1 MHSHHPTP
9 PSRSRTAVVL
19 ASLLVLLASCGG
31 GDASDTGETAS
42 GADAPAQET
51 GGSAEES
58 AATSLETPQIA
69 FTSPAQPSYVNTRVG
84 PLTYGPEFGL
94 EFTEE
99 DFTVFESHS
108 TATQTTL
115 SGRADIVGGSF
126 VSHALV
132 REAGEDFKVFCP
144 FVSLDDFVLAG
155 RNGVDSIEQL
165 FESETRVAID
175 SPGGAGAMILNSMLQ
190 AADAGTIEDIPS
202 TTVLE
207 SSGQRTTAFAADEV
221 DATVIH
227 LTQFNQA
234 LAEAPDGVV
243 ITSLY
248 EDVPVYIKEAFAA
261 PSQWL
266 EDNRDTAV
274 AFCASI
280 LRANQELAGDFDAF
294 AEAVSQY
301 VEEPPE
307 EAELQELF
315 TLIQEYDFW
324 PVDGGMSDDAV
335 TFMMDVAV
343 ASGVLTETQEPGD
356 IIARDIIDEAVALAG
371 TG

>member
-1 MHSHHPTP
+1 MHRHHPTP
-9 PSRSRTAVVL
+9 RGRTRTAVVL
-19 ASLLVLLASCGG
+19 ASLLVLLAACGG
-31 GDASDTGETAS
+31 GEASDTEETAS
-42 GADAPAQET
+42 TADVTAEET
-51 GGSAEES
+51 GATAEETG
-58 AATSLETPQIA
+58 ATALDPPQIA

-84 PLTYGPEFGL
+84 PLVYGPEFGL
-94 EFTEE
+94 EFTED

-132 REAGEDFKVFCP
+132 REAGEDFQVFCP

-155 RNGVDSIEQL
+155 RNGVNSIDQL
-165 FESETRVAID
+165 FEAETRVAID
-175 SPGGAGAMILNSMLQ
+175 SPGGAGAMILNAMLQ
-190 AADAGTIEDIPS
+190 AADAGTIQDIPT

-227 LTQFNQA
+227 LTQFTQA
-234 LAEAPDGVV
+234 LAEAPDGEV

-261 PSQWL
+261 PSEWL
-266 EDNRDTAV
+266 EENRDTAV

-294 AEAVSQY
+294 AEAVAQH

-315 TLIQEYDFW
+315 ALISEYEFW

-343 ASGVLTETQEPGD
+343 ASGVLTETQDPAD
-356 IIARDIIDEAVALAG
+356 LIARDIIDEAVALAG